1 MPERLRGKWKCNPI
15 LKRSELNGEER
26 MSEDKETKKEN
37 GEQPVESEEVEGYAY
52 CASMKERCLS
62 DCAIPAY
69 ASPILTDLN

>member
-1 MPERLRGKWKCNPI
+1 
-15 LKRSELNGEER
+15 

-37 GEQPVESEEVEGYAY
+37 GEQPEKENQGEEVEGYAY

-62 DCAIPAY
+62 DCAIPAH

>member
-1 MPERLRGKWKCNPI
+1 
-15 LKRSELNGEER
+15 